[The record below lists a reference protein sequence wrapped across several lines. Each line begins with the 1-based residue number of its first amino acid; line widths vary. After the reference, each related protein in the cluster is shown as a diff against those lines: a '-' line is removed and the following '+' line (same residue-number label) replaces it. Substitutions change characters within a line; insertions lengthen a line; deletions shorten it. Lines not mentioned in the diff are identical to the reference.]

1 MGFGVPGRA
10 VDLEPVML
18 LSSAS
23 RTANG
28 GSSAAR
34 WKSPRLSVSRQSGG
48 HGWRWP
54 VPDRVLPGGVSV
66 SRGTDPVLP
75 GSGMPGKI
83 AGYRLEGH
91 IGEGDM
97 TVVRL
102 AHDERLDREV
112 AVKILAPELVR
123 DAAFRVRLLQQ
134 VRAAAEIDHPHIL
147 PVYEAGDA
155 SGIVYV
161 VMRYVRGGD
170 ARSLLG
176 PLGPLPFARAW
187 EVIAQVAS
195 ALDTAHAYGVIHRS
209 VKPANM
215 LFDASSEVSG
225 RTPDWAGRD
234 RFDHVYL
241 SDFGLHRD
249 WSPDEIITAARSAG
263 TLDYVA
269 PEQIE
274 GRALDGRADLY
285 SLACTGFE
293 LLCGTTPFGQDQGL
307 TVMYAQLYA
316 PPPPATARRPDLPA
330 AVDVVLATALAKN
343 PADRSA
349 TCGQFA
355 DELRTAL
362 GLVPGES
369 DNPARLR
376 SQGHARPVAE
386 SRLASGDR
394 RPAKQQDWEHE
405 PAQTATPAKSGPG
418 QPPSPE
424 DQPAAG
430 LGQVSR
436 NSIGEPGAPYPRQPR
451 RRPGVI
457 TLVLAVA
464 AVAIAAAVAIGVAL
478 PDRSTPGTP
487 AVSSPAVSSPAV
499 SSPALSPAA
508 TSAPS
513 SSSAPTLAS
522 RQASAVNNLLSSSA
536 ATLKALQGAVSEV
549 SNCTNLSSA
558 VRQIQNVVNQRSTE
572 YNQASALSTSA
583 LANGAAV
590 KSDLIAA
597 LRNSLDADK
606 DFLTWAQQ
614 QLSPGCTP
622 TAQSSAYN
630 AAYNASQ
637 QAGASKK
644 AFIQVWDLVAAQY
657 GIQQKS
663 PSTF

>member
-1 MGFGVPGRA
+1 M
-10 VDLEPVML
+10 
-18 LSSAS
+18 
-23 RTANG
+23 
-28 GSSAAR
+28 
-34 WKSPRLSVSRQSGG
+34 
-48 HGWRWP
+48 
-54 VPDRVLPGGVSV
+54 
-66 SRGTDPVLP
+66 SRGADPVLP

-91 IGEGDM
+91 VGEGDM
-97 TVVRL
+97 AVVRL
-102 AHDERLDREV
+102 AYDEHLDRKV
-112 AVKILAPELVR
+112 AVKILAPELAS
-123 DAAFRVRLLQQ
+123 DAAFRARLLHQ
-134 VRAAAEIDHPHIL
+134 VRAAAEIHHPHIL

-170 ARSLLG
+170 ARSLLSS
-176 PLGPLPFARAW
+176 LGPLPFARAW
-187 EVIAQVAS
+187 KVIAQVAS
-195 ALDTAHAYGVIHRS
+195 ALDTAHAHGIIHRN

-215 LFDASSEVSG
+215 LFDASSEVGG
-225 RTPDWAGRD
+225 RTPDWADGD

-241 SDFGLHRD
+241 SDFGMRRD
-249 WSPDEIITAARSAG
+249 WSPDEIITAVRSAG

-269 PEQIE
+269 PEQIKD
-274 GRALDGRADLY
+274 RAVDGRADLY
-285 SLACTGFE
+285 SLACAGFE
-293 LLCGTTPFGQDQGL
+293 LLCGTAPFGQDQGL

-316 PPPPATARRPDLPA
+316 PPPPATARRPDLPT

-343 PADRSA
+343 PADRYA

-355 DELRTAL
+355 EELRTAL

-386 SRLASGDR
+386 SRLASRDE
-394 RPAKQQDWEHE
+394 RPARQHDFEHE
-405 PAQTATPAKSGPG
+405 PTQTPTPVQSGPG

-424 DQPAAG
+424 GQPSAG
-430 LGQVSR
+430 LDQVSR
-436 NSIGEPGAPYPRQPR
+436 DSIGGPGAPYPRRPR

-457 TLVLAVA
+457 MLALAVA

-478 PDRSTPGTP
+478 PHRSTPGTP
-487 AVSSPAVSSPAV
+487 AVSSPTASSPAA
-499 SSPALSPAA
+499 SSPVLSPAA

-513 SSSAPTLAS
+513 SESTLAS
-522 RQASAVNNLLSSSA
+522 RQAAAVNNLLSSSA

-549 SNCTNLSSA
+549 FNCTNLSSA

-583 LANGAAV
+583 LANGATV
-590 KSDLIAA
+590 RSDLIAA

-614 QLSPGCTP
+614 QLNPGCTP

-637 QAGASKK
+637 QAGASKS
-644 AFIQVWDLVAAQY
+644 AFIQVWDLIAAQY
-657 GIQQKS
+657 GIEQKS
-663 PSTF
+663 PGTF

>member
-1 MGFGVPGRA
+1 
-10 VDLEPVML
+10 
-18 LSSAS
+18 
-23 RTANG
+23 
-28 GSSAAR
+28 
-34 WKSPRLSVSRQSGG
+34 
-48 HGWRWP
+48 
-54 VPDRVLPGGVSV
+54 V

-97 TVVRL
+97 AVVRL
-102 AHDERLDREV
+102 AHDERLDRKV
-112 AVKILAPELVR
+112 AVKILAPELAR
-123 DAAFRVRLLQQ
+123 DAAFRARLLHQ

-161 VMRYVRGGD
+161 VMRYVQGGD
-170 ARSLLG
+170 ARSLLS

-187 EVIAQVAS
+187 KVIAQVAS
-195 ALDTAHAYGVIHRS
+195 ALDTAHAQGVIHRN

-215 LFDASSEVSG
+215 LLDASSEVGG
-225 RTPDWAGRD
+225 RTPDWAGGH

-241 SDFGLHRD
+241 SDFGMRRD
-249 WSPDEIITAARSAG
+249 WSPDEIITAVCSAG

-285 SLACTGFE
+285 SLACAGFE
-293 LLCGTTPFGQDQGL
+293 LLCGTAPFGQDQGL

-343 PADRSA
+343 PADRYA

-355 DELRTAL
+355 EELRTAL

-369 DNPARLR
+369 DNPARPR

-386 SRLASGDR
+386 SRLASGDK
-394 RPAKQQDWEHE
+394 RPASKQDFEHE
-405 PAQTATPAKSGPG
+405 PTQTPAPVQSGPG
-418 QPPSPE
+418 QPPSPK

-430 LGQVSR
+430 PGQVNR
-436 NSIGEPGAPYPRQPR
+436 DSIDEPGAPRQPR

-457 TLVLAVA
+457 RLTLGVA

-499 SSPALSPAA
+499 SSPVLSPAA

-513 SSSAPTLAS
+513 SSSASTLAS
-522 RQASAVNNLLSSSA
+522 RQAAAVNILLSSSA

-558 VRQIQNVVNQRSTE
+558 VRQIQNVVNQRRTE

-590 KSDLIAA
+590 KSDLIAV

-614 QLSPGCTP
+614 QPNPGCTP

-644 AFIQVWDLVAAQY
+644 AFIQVWDPVAAQY

-663 PSTF
+663 PGTF